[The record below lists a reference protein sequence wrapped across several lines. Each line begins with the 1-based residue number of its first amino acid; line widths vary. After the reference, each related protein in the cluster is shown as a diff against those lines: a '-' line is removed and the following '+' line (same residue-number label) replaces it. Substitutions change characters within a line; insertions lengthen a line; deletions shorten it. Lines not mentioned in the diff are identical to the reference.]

1 MAAERTPG
9 ASVSP
14 VEVVLASGSPRR
26 RELLEQI
33 GVRFEVRPA
42 DIDESVR
49 DGEVPTDYVRRL
61 SVDKAAAVAVRAGV
75 VVIAADTTVDVDGE
89 ILGKPADAAE
99 ALAMLR
105 QLSGR
110 RHHVHTGVTVRIDD
124 RSATE
129 VVTTAVEMVAITDV
143 DATWYVATGEPFDKA
158 GGYAIQ
164 GAGGVFVAGVEGS
177 VSNVVGL
184 PLATVVALARG
195 LGVELR

>member
-1 MAAERTPG
+1 
-9 ASVSP
+9 
-14 VEVVLASGSPRR
+14 
-26 RELLEQI
+26 
-33 GVRFEVRPA
+33 
-42 DIDESVR
+42 
-49 DGEVPTDYVRRL
+49 
-61 SVDKAAAVAVRAGV
+61 
-75 VVIAADTTVDVDGE
+75 
-89 ILGKPADAAE
+89 
-99 ALAMLR
+99 
-105 QLSGR
+105 
-110 RHHVHTGVTVRIDD
+110 VHTGVTVRIDD